1 MSFEG
6 WDPLLKIVISTYLIE
21 QDLSPTTLLKETL
34 THVFFCKHWEVF
46 KNTYSE
52 THLRTAT
59 CFVNIGKFLKI
70 TDFEAHLQTA
80 A

>member
-21 QDLSPTTLLKETL
+21 QDLSPTTLLKETP

-46 KNTYSE
+46 KNT
-52 THLRTAT
+52 
-59 CFVNIGKFLKI
+59 FLKRI
-70 TDFEAHLQTA
+70 FERLLALWILESF
-80 A
+80 